1 VKFATNPY
9 RATTATTDGWSRT
22 AYDLAW
28 RVTEVAT
35 FSGGP
40 NTQPPDT
47 GTNANW
53 PGSVTTAYASE
64 ATTVTDQAAKVRR
77 SIVDGLGRLARVDEP
92 DANGNLGTVTSP
104 VQPTSYGYD
113 ARGNLKTVTQGSQTR
128 TFSYDLLSRLT
139 QAINPESGTINY
151 TYDANSNLKTKQDAR
166 LITTTYNYD
175 PLNRVTSRI
184 YTGDPQNTAAV
195 SYVYDSQSLPA
206 GAPSGFNRG
215 SSVGRLVAV
224 NYGGGSAGSYSGYD
238 VLGRANVSVQ
248 QTDAQNY
255 GFTYSYNLAS
265 EMTSE
270 IYPSGRTI
278 TNAYDA
284 AGRLSSL
291 NGQKT
296 GEANKTY
303 ASQFSYTAH
312 DAVAS
317 MLLGNGKVEH
327 TSFNSRLQPTLI
339 GLGTSTTDSSTLKLD
354 YTYGSTAT
362 TGTCRVRQSLSA
374 QP

>member
-1 VKFATNPY
+1 
-9 RATTATTDGWSRT
+9 
-22 AYDLAW
+22 
-28 RVTEVAT
+28 
-35 FSGGP
+35 
-40 NTQPPDT
+40 
-47 GTNANW
+47 
-53 PGSVTTAYASE
+53 
-64 ATTVTDQAAKVRR
+64 
-77 SIVDGLGRLARVDEP
+77 
-92 DANGNLGTVTSP
+92 
-104 VQPTSYGYD
+104 
-113 ARGNLKTVTQGSQTR
+113 
-128 TFSYDLLSRLT
+128 
-139 QAINPESGTINY
+139 TINY
-151 TYDANSNLKTKQDAR
+151 AYDANSNLLTKLDAR
-166 LITTTYNYD
+166 GITSTYVYD
-175 PLNRVTSRI
+175 PLNRVTSRT
-184 YTGDPQNTAAV
+184 YTDSTPAV
-195 SYVYDSQSLPA
+195 AYKYDSQSLPV

-224 NYGGGSAGSYSGYD
+224 HYRGGSAGGYLGYD
-238 VLGRANVSVQ
+238 VLGRVNTSVQ

-255 GFTYSYNLAS
+255 WFTYGYNLAGM
-265 EMTSE
+265 MTTE
-270 IYPSGRTI
+270 TYPSGRTI

-354 YTYGSTAT
+354 YTYNTPGQANNN
-362 TGTCRVRQSLSA
+362 GNAQS
-374 QP
+374 